1 MNDTLA
7 TEAVNTALTIADTIK
22 GGSLITGV
30 PNSALSFILTTIAG
44 IVLRMIE
51 KKRLRKKG
59 LLNDKPAPTI

>member
-7 TEAVNTALTIADTIK
+7 TEAVNTALTIAETIK

-30 PNSALSFILTTIAG
+30 PNSALTFIITTLAG
-44 IVLRMIE
+44 IVLRIIE

-59 LLNDKPAPTI
+59 HLNDKPTQNL

>member
-7 TEAVNTALTIADTIK
+7 TEAVSTALNIAETMK

-30 PNSALSFILTTIAG
+30 SNSALTFIITTLFG
-44 IVLRMIE
+44 IVMRAIE

-59 LLNDKPAPTI
+59 HLNDRPAQNV

>member
-7 TEAVNTALTIADTIK
+7 TEVVNTALTIAETIK
-22 GGSLITGV
+22 GGNLITGV

-44 IVLRMIE
+44 IVLRIIE

>member
-7 TEAVNTALTIADTIK
+7 TEAVNTALTIAETIK

-30 PNSALSFILTTIAG
+30 PNSALTFIITTLAG
-44 IVLRMIE
+44 IVLRIIE

-59 LLNDKPAPTI
+59 QLNDKPTQNL